1 MDTSVSFMDL
11 HIEKEI
17 LKAVQNMGFEEPSP
31 VQAAVI
37 PIALG
42 HKDIIVQAQTGTGKT
57 VAFGIPIVEKTK
69 TDTRNIQA
77 VVLAPTR
84 ELAIQV
90 SEEITKLGRFKR
102 LRAVAIYGGQ
112 PIDVQKRVLNQRVH
126 IVVGTPGRM
135 LDQILRGNIDLAHV
149 QILVIDEADKM
160 FDLGLGNEVREILE
174 AIPKT
179 RQTMMFSATITG
191 IVEELAETHMISPQK
206 ITMTP
211 QQITTD
217 KIRQCHYLVSEGAKF
232 SLLLA
237 LLADQEGGA
246 KIVFCRTKKAVDKL
260 TSHLNKLG
268 YPVLGLQGDMLQEKR
283 LETIR
288 SFKRGDRACLIAT
301 DVAARGLDIEDV
313 THVINFD
320 IPLDAESYIHRIGR
334 TGRAGN
340 EGTAITFVTEAE
352 LGFLRKIEE
361 FTGYAIPKQDLPPM
375 VDVAAFQRST
385 AAQVKAKQVVKSVD
399 EKGRLDGEITRLH
412 ISAGR
417 KNKVR
422 PTDIVGAITGAT
434 GLAGEV
440 IGVIE
445 IYDNYSFVDIMQ
457 GYGERVLEAMGN
469 STIKGKPIRVERAK

>member
-1 MDTSVSFMDL
+1 MDTSVSFL
-11 HIEKEI
+11 KLNIEEEI
-17 LKAVQNMGFEEPSP
+17 LKAVKNMGFEEPSA

-37 PIALG
+37 PVALG

-57 VAFGIPIVEKTK
+57 VAFGIPIVEKIE
-69 TDTRNIQA
+69 TDIRNIQA

-102 LRAVAIYGGQ
+102 LRSVAIYGGQ

-135 LDQILRGNIDLAHV
+135 LDQITRGNIDLTHV
-149 QILVIDEADKM
+149 KILVIDEADKM
-160 FDLGLGNEVREILE
+160 FDLGLGKEVREILE
-174 AIPKT
+174 AIPKK
-179 RQTMMFSATITG
+179 RQTMMFSATITST
-191 IVEELAETHMISPQK
+191 VEELAETYMNSPQH
-206 ITMTP
+206 ITITP

-217 KIRQCHYLVSEGAKF
+217 KIIQWHYRVSEGAKF
-232 SLLLA
+232 SLLLS
-237 LLADQEGGA
+237 LLADHDGGA
-246 KIVFCRTKKAVDKL
+246 KIVFCRTKKAVERL
-260 TSHLNKLG
+260 TSQLNSLG

-288 SFKRGDRACLIAT
+288 SFKRGDRDCLIAT

-340 EGTAITFVTEAE
+340 EGIAITFVTEPE

-361 FTGYAIPKQDLPPM
+361 FAGYPIPKKEIPPL
-375 VDVAAFQRST
+375 VDVSAFQKS
-385 AAQVKAKQVVKSVD
+385 AKKQVEASQMVKPAE
-399 EKGRLDGEITRLH
+399 EKGRLDGEITRLY
-412 ISAGR
+412 ISSGR

-434 GLAGEV
+434 GLSGEV

-457 GYGERVLEAMGN
+457 GYGEFVLEAMGN
-469 STIKGKPIRVERAK
+469 STMKGKPIRVERAK